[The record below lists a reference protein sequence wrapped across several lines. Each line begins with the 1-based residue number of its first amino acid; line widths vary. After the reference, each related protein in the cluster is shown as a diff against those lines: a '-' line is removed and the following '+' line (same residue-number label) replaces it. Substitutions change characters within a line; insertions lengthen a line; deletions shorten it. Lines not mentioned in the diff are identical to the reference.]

1 MKKLKRSRPT
11 SVEGS
16 VAASYCCVLRSLYM
30 GIYTFVHGFVVSR
43 YFSHS
48 NFYIISLRR
57 RKLSAL
63 LILSTKKQRQSI
75 CNFNGCIYLLLMI
88 CFIAMFTCL

>member
-1 MKKLKRSRPT
+1 M
-11 SVEGS
+11 
-16 VAASYCCVLRSLYM
+16 
-30 GIYTFVHGFVVSR
+30 FVHGFVVSR

-57 RKLSAL
+57 KMSAL

-75 CNFNGCIYLLLMI
+75 CNFNGFIYLLLII
-88 CFIAMFTCL
+88 CFIAMFTCLYVEFRLRFIYVGEGP